1 MYIWPEESSMF
12 ICDVDLFDVVQ
23 NDVYEFENK
32 GSVYLIGD
40 LNSRVGFRNNYIV
53 CDSVNDHMDSD
64 EYVPDVP
71 LARDSWDKTCNTFGL
86 KLLDLCKSTCFRIV
100 KGRLGHEFGNGVFT
114 FASQQG
120 ASVID
125 YVLARECDFAN
136 INMFSVQ
143 DFSGFSDHCPISFS
157 LNCYVQFN
165 EKTL

>member
-1 MYIWPEESSMF
+1 
-12 ICDVDLFDVVQ
+12 
-23 NDVYEFENK
+23 
-32 GSVYLIGD
+32 
-40 LNSRVGFRNNYIV
+40 
-53 CDSVNDHMDSD
+53 MDSD
-64 EYVPDVP
+64 DYVTDVPLARASCNDHVDSDDYVPDVP
-71 LARDSWDKTCNTFGL
+71 LARDSCNDHMDSDDYVPDVPLARASCDKTCNSFGL
-86 KLLDLCKSTCFRIV
+86 KLLHLCKSTCFRIV

-157 LNCYVQFN
+157 LNCYVQLN